1 MNLYVQQQYLL
12 AKLLLISSRARPTS
26 TQISWGQMTFYN
38 SAISNMLME
47 WRTRTPEVQN
57 TLNIGQIWFGMRCW
71 SNLYMVTFEKTGS
84 PLTIMLSSHIF
95 SPNPRNNP
103 PWECSRRADFCA
115 QTQIRDDFESA
126 PALPL
131 HPRASLA
138 LPLSLSDCT
147 TTTKRMLAMRVQTAM
162 EMRYDVTMGLVRSWS
177 ILRNRGA
184 KNAPINLKVGE
195 LPGKTIKVRLPKVLT
210 WAQWISQVWPKMWL
224 TATFL
229 WKGNMGS
236 MDNWPQRSVNKQ

>member
-1 MNLYVQQQYLL
+1 MQMSRNLSEILLSLHEQQQYLL

-38 SAISNMLME
+38 SAISNRLME

-57 TLNIGQIWFGMRCW
+57 TLNIWQIWFGIRRW
-71 SNLYMVTFEKTGS
+71 SNLYIVTFEKTGS

-95 SPNPRNNP
+95 SPNPRSNP

-131 HPRASLA
+131 HP
-138 LPLSLSDCT
+138 PLSLPLTLRLHEETHACDARPNSDG
-147 TTTKRMLAMRVQTAM
+147 
-162 EMRYDVTMGLVRSWS
+162 DTMWCHNGFSHVEVFCER
-177 ILRNRGA
+177 
-184 KNAPINLKVGE
+184 E
-195 LPGKTIKVRLPKVLT
+195 E
-210 WAQWISQVWPKMWL
+210 QKMH
-224 TATFL
+224 
-229 WKGNMGS
+229 
-236 MDNWPQRSVNKQ
+236 Q